1 MDITNN
7 EKRVYLK
14 HQFNRNAEQNHG
26 TSGREFADLHPTYDS
41 KRYLDLGVAP
51 LQRIINDLRSIT
63 SQTAEDFCDHRAAK
77 ASGLAPYS
85 EYLQGAARKSSK

>member
-14 HQFNRNAEQNHG
+14 HQFRQEKGDILRGNGPE
-26 TSGREFADLHPTYDS
+26 DLYSSNDS

-51 LQRIINDLRSIT
+51 LQRIINDLRSI
-63 SQTAEDFCDHRAAK
+63 SSHSAEDLCDHRAAK
-77 ASGLAPYS
+77 ASGLVGYG
-85 EYLQGAARKSSK
+85 EYLQGIKCHSRK